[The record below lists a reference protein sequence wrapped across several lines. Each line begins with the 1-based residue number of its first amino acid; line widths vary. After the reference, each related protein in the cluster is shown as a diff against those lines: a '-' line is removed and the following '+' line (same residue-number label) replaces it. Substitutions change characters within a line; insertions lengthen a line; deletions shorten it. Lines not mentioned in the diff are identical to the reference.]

1 MTRIDVI
8 PIGGRQFLIQLFRV
22 ATIPDHIGFGR
33 YYEATCAIELAEGS
47 TILQEC
53 VAHRPKN
60 RRNITGDRHTDWL
73 ILLVKTDLTQ
83 TQLSGATISV
93 AQYGAELTNQEIA
106 TIGLLLSTT
115 TAGG

>member
-8 PIGGRQFLIQLFRV
+8 PVGGRQFLIQLFRV

-53 VAHRPKN
+53 VVHRPKN
-60 RRNITGDRHTDWL
+60 RRNVTGDRHTDWL

-83 TQLSGATISV
+83 TQLSRVSRKRSRR
-93 AQYGAELTNQEIA
+93 AEVTPREPQR
-106 TIGLLLSTT
+106 
-115 TAGG
+115 GGH